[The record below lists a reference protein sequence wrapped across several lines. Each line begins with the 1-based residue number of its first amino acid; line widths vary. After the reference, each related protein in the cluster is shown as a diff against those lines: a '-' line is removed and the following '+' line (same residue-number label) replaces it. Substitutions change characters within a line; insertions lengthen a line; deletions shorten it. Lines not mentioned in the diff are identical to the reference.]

1 LYAAPVDGSAGH
13 WVSAKHGKNS
23 ADLGDLDA
31 RCLNGTAYLEAAG
44 PCGVVFPARQH
55 DNGAATKIRVPR
67 ATENEEYGTI
77 LGFAE
82 RRVPFV

>member
-1 LYAAPVDGSAGH
+1 MFL
-13 WVSAKHGKNS
+13 
-23 ADLGDLDA
+23 
-31 RCLNGTAYLEAAG
+31 
-44 PCGVVFPARQH
+44 ARQH

-67 ATENEEYGTI
+67 ATENEEYGTF